1 MQEFWQRPVLP
12 QLAAE
17 IEYVTRLM
25 RMAKMRKVRIMTRM
39 MRDMEKIIRDDKR
52 EGEGGKKE

>member
-17 IEYVTRLM
+17 IEYVTGLM
-25 RMAKMRKVRIMTRM
+25 RTRMRIVRIMIARM
-39 MRDMEKIIRDDKR
+39 IALGDTALF
-52 EGEGGKKE
+52 KKMNILFE